1 MDAAT
6 ESNDTQQ
13 PSVVVETSQRAIEVA
28 DLYLFL
34 VEIILIFVAILVTV
48 AKRRCR
54 RAAIDLV
61 DDDAPH
67 SDLPT
72 ALETPAAAA
81 GEGEETVHKGVGQ
94 AVAGRDFLVLRQHFE
109 RLHTADVRSEGK
121 TPTQQ
126 HKSQTSVVQED
137 FVN

>member
-6 ESNDTQQ
+6 ESSDPQQ
-13 PSVVVETSQRAIEVA
+13 TLVVADTSQRAIEVA

-34 VEIILIFVAILVTV
+34 VEIILIFVAILVIV

-54 RAAIDLV
+54 RRAATDLQLGIDTV

-81 GEGEETVHKGVGQ
+81 GEGEETVHKDVGQ
-94 AVAGRDFLVLRQHFE
+94 AVAGRDFRVLRQHFE
-109 RLHTADVRSEGK
+109 RLHTADVRSERK
-121 TPTQQ
+121 TT
-126 HKSQTSVVQED
+126 T
-137 FVN
+137 